1 MAGSGTLFAEE
12 SEAPDPGLDD
22 TVFSSRVKLTNEY
35 IESDFDIG
43 KNTTK
48 LGLAYA
54 FGEGER
60 LDWTVQVDLPLVA
73 YFAGNQPGA
82 PDATG
87 FGDIEMRVGHVADG
101 DGLFRWGYGLETRLD
116 TAAEPQL
123 GDGVFRL
130 SPIVAL
136 AVQPSQAFKFQ
147 TNFQFDQSLA
157 SDSGVA
163 EQQAVKVKPAL
174 FFNLPASCYLYL
186 ENELT
191 WDLSKD
197 AEFHSK
203 MKFEVGRGF
212 GDHWILS
219 ARYEVPLTPHS
230 EQQTFTLGCT
240 YTFR

>member
-1 MAGSGTLFAEE
+1 M
-12 SEAPDPGLDD
+12 
-22 TVFSSRVKLTNEY
+22 
-35 IESDFDIG
+35 
-43 KNTTK
+43 
-48 LGLAYA
+48 
-54 FGEGER
+54 
-60 LDWTVQVDLPLVA
+60 DLPWVA
-73 YFAGNQPGA
+73 WSAGNQPGTS
-82 PDATG
+82 DASG

-101 DGLFRWGYGLETRLD
+101 EGLFRWGYGLETRLD

-130 SPIVAL
+130 SPIFAIAL
-136 AVQPSQAFKFQ
+136 QPDQAFKFQ
-147 TNFQFDQSLA
+147 TNFQFDQSLD

-163 EQQAVKVKPAL
+163 EQQALKVKPAL

-212 GDHWILS
+212 GDSWTLS
-219 ARYEVPLTPHS
+219 ARYEIPLTPNS

-240 YTFR
+240 YTFH